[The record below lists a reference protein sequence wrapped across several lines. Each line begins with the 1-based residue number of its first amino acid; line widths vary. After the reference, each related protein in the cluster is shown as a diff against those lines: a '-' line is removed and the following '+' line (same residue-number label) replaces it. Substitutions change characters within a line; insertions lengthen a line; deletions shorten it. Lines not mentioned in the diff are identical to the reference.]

1 MSELNEV
8 EDNEQQAPVA
18 ASLEDKFF
26 GVKTKIVKR
35 EKDKSSDL
43 EAESDIELEVVDD
56 RPVDDRR
63 PAKTEASETTET
75 SDEDE
80 LSGYSD
86 KVQKRINKLRYEQ
99 NEERRQREAAER
111 MRDEAVRVTQTL
123 NNKNQEYESIIQ
135 RGESALVGQIKAKAQ
150 MTLENAKAV
159 YKKAY
164 EEGDTDTVVNSQEA
178 LYNAQAELAE
188 ADKYERNISNHQ
200 AQLAQQAQYNQQY
213 RAQTPQQP
221 APQAPQAP
229 TVDPEAKEWADK
241 NKWFMSPDS
250 KRMTATAYGLHEEA
264 IVDSGIKPNTLEYF
278 DFIDKGMRESYP
290 KFDWQDTSDT
300 NGRTAPATANQRSTV
315 VASSNRNNGA
325 KPRKV
330 QLTST
335 QVSLARKLGITPE
348 QYARQLAK
356 ENLK

>member
-1 MSELNEV
+1 MSELNQEV
-8 EDNEQQAPVA
+8 ENNEHQFPEGK
-18 ASLEDKFF
+18 SSEEKFF
-26 GVKTKIVKR
+26 GVKTKIGRKES
-35 EKDKSSDL
+35 EKPSDS
-43 EAESDIELEVVDD
+43 ESDIELEVVDD
-56 RPVDDRR
+56 RPVDDQR
-63 PAKTEASETTET
+63 PAKSEASQV
-75 SDEDE
+75 SDDDE

-135 RGESALVGQIKAKAQ
+135 RGESALVSQIKAKAQ
-150 MTLENAKAV
+150 MTLENAKSV
-159 YKKAY
+159 YRKAY

-178 LYNAQAELAE
+178 LYKAQAELAE
-188 ADKYERNISNHQ
+188 AEKYENNISQHQ
-200 AQLAQQAQYNQQY
+200 AQVQQQAQYNQQF
-213 RAQTPQQP
+213 RNQIPQQAPQQP
-221 APQAPQAP
+221 VQQAPK
-229 TVDPEAKEWADK
+229 VDPEAKEWADK

-290 KFDWQDTSDT
+290 TFDWQDNSDT

>member
-1 MSELNEV
+1 MSELNQV
-8 EDNEQQAPVA
+8 ENNEQQAPVA

-63 PAKTEASETTET
+63 PAKTEASET

-135 RGESALVGQIKAKAQ
+135 RGESALVSQIKAKAQ
-150 MTLENAKAV
+150 MTLENAKSV
-159 YKKAY
+159 YRKAY

-178 LYNAQAELAE
+178 LYKAQAELAE
-188 ADKYERNISNHQ
+188 AEKYENNISQHQ
-200 AQLAQQAQYNQQY
+200 AQVQQQAQYNQQF
-213 RAQTPQQP
+213 RNQIPQQAPQQP
-221 APQAPQAP
+221 VQQAPK
-229 TVDPEAKEWADK
+229 VDPEAKEWADK

-290 KFDWQDTSDT
+290 TFDWQDNSDT

>member
-1 MSELNEV
+1 MSELNQEV
-8 EDNEQQAPVA
+8 ETNDQVPVE
-18 ASLEDKFF
+18 ASSEEKFF
-26 GVKTKIVKR
+26 GVKTKIVKK
-35 EKDKSSDL
+35 EKLAEKKD
-43 EAESDIELEVVDD
+43 ESDIELEVVDD

-63 PAKTEASETTET
+63 PAKSEESEAS
-75 SDEDE
+75 SNADEDE
-80 LSGYSD
+80 LAGYSE

-135 RGESALVGQIKAKAQ
+135 RGESALVGQIKAKAE
-150 MTLENAKAV
+150 MTLENAKSV

-178 LYNAQAELAE
+178 LYKAQSELAE
-188 ADKYERNISNHQ
+188 AQKYEVNINNHQ
-200 AQLAQQAQYNQQY
+200 AQLAQQAQYNQQF
-213 RAQTPQQP
+213 RQQAPQQP
-221 APQAPQAP
+221 AQQAPQ
-229 TVDPEAKEWADK
+229 VDPEAKEWADK
-241 NKWFMSPDS
+241 NKWFMAPDS

-264 IVDSGIKPNTLEYF
+264 IVDNGIKPNTHEYF
-278 DFIDKGMRESYP
+278 EFIDKGMRESYP
-290 KFDWQDTSDT
+290 TFDWQDTSDT
-300 NGRTAPATANQRSTV
+300 NGRNAPATANQRSTV

>member
-1 MSELNEV
+1 MSELNQEV
-8 EDNEQQAPVA
+8 ETNDQVPVE
-18 ASLEDKFF
+18 ASSEEKFF
-26 GVKTKIVKR
+26 GVKTKIVKK
-35 EKDKSSDL
+35 EKLAEKKD
-43 EAESDIELEVVDD
+43 ESDIELEVVDD

-63 PAKTEASETTET
+63 PAKSEESEAS
-75 SDEDE
+75 SNADEDE
-80 LSGYSD
+80 LAGYSE

-135 RGESALVGQIKAKAQ
+135 RGESALVGQIKAKAE
-150 MTLENAKAV
+150 MTLENAKSV

-178 LYNAQAELAE
+178 LYKAQAELAE
-188 ADKYERNISNHQ
+188 AQKYETNINNHQ
-200 AQLAQQAQYNQQY
+200 AQLAQQAQYNQQF
-213 RAQTPQQP
+213 RQQAPQQP
-221 APQAPQAP
+221 AQQAPQ
-229 TVDPEAKEWADK
+229 VDPEAKEWADK
-241 NKWFMSPDS
+241 NKWFMAPDS

-264 IVDSGIKPNTLEYF
+264 IVDNGIKPNTHEYF
-278 DFIDKGMRESYP
+278 EFIDKGMRESYP
-290 KFDWQDTSDT
+290 TFDWQDTSDT
-300 NGRTAPATANQRSTV
+300 NGRNAPATANQRSTV

>member
-1 MSELNEV
+1 MSELNQEV
-8 EDNEQQAPVA
+8 EAISTGTSPE
-18 ASLEDKFF
+18 ERFF

-35 EKDKSSDL
+35 PRDDAEEK
-43 EAESDIELEVVDD
+43 ESDIELEFVDD
-56 RPVDDRR
+56 RPPEDRR
-63 PAKTEASETTET
+63 PAKTEESGE
-75 SDEDE
+75 DIDDE
-80 LSGYSD
+80 LSGYSE

-99 NEERRQREAAER
+99 NEERRQKEAAER

-123 NNKNQEYESIIQ
+123 NNKNQEYESIIR
-135 RGESALVGQIKAKAQ
+135 RGESALVGQIKAKAK

-188 ADKYERNISNHQ
+188 ADKYERNINNHQ

-213 RAQTPQQP
+213 RAQTPQQL
-221 APQAPQAP
+221 APQAPR
-229 TVDPEAKEWADK
+229 VDPEAKEWADK
-241 NKWFMSPDS
+241 NKWFMSPDN

-264 IVDSGIKPNTLEYF
+264 IVDNNIKPNTPQYF

-290 KFDWQDTSDT
+290 RFDWQDNSDS
-300 NGRTAPATANQRSTV
+300 NGRNASSTANQYRSTV

-330 QLTST
+330 KMTFSQI
-335 QVSLARKLGITPE
+335 SLAKKLGITNE
-348 QYARQLAK
+348 QYMRQAEK
-356 ENLK
+356 ENLR

>member
-8 EDNEQQAPVA
+8 ENNEQQAPVA

-63 PAKTEASETTET
+63 PAKTEASET

-123 NNKNQEYESIIQ
+123 SNKNQEYESIIQ
-135 RGESALVGQIKAKAQ
+135 RGESALVSQIKAKAQ
-150 MTLENAKAV
+150 MTLENAKSV
-159 YKKAY
+159 YRKAY

-178 LYNAQAELAE
+178 LYKAQAELAE
-188 ADKYERNISNHQ
+188 AEKYENNISQHQ
-200 AQLAQQAQYNQQY
+200 AQVQQQAQYNQQF
-213 RAQTPQQP
+213 RNQIPQQAPQQP
-221 APQAPQAP
+221 VQQAPK
-229 TVDPEAKEWADK
+229 VDPEAKEWADK

-290 KFDWQDTSDT
+290 TFDWQDNSDT

>member
-1 MSELNEV
+1 MSELNREV
-8 EDNEQQAPVA
+8 EAKSTETSP
-18 ASLEDKFF
+18 EERFF

-35 EKDKSSDL
+35 SKDDAEEK
-43 EAESDIELEVVDD
+43 ESDIELEVVDD
-56 RPVDDRR
+56 RPPEDRR
-63 PAKTEASETTET
+63 PAKTEESGEDT
-75 SDEDE
+75 DDE
-80 LSGYSD
+80 LSGYSE

-135 RGESALVGQIKAKAQ
+135 RGESALVGQIKAKAK

-164 EEGDTDTVVNSQEA
+164 EEGDTDIVVNSQEA

-188 ADKYERNISNHQ
+188 ADRYERNINNHQ

-229 TVDPEAKEWADK
+229 RVDPEAKEWADK
-241 NKWFMSPDS
+241 NKWFMSPNS

-264 IVDSGIKPNTLEYF
+264 IVDNNIKPNTPQYF

-290 KFDWQDTSDT
+290 RFDWQDNSDS
-300 NGRTAPATANQRSTV
+300 NGRNAPATANQNRSTV

-330 QLTST
+330 QMTST
-335 QVSLARKLGITPE
+335 QVSLARKLGITNE

>member
-1 MSELNEV
+1 MSESNQEV
-8 EDNEQQAPVA
+8 DTSQASPEDR
-18 ASLEDKFF
+18 FF

-35 EKDKSSDL
+35 SNDDVAEEK
-43 EAESDIELEVVDD
+43 ESDIELEVIDD
-56 RPVDDRR
+56 RPPEDRR
-63 PAKTEASETTET
+63 PAKADASDD
-75 SDEDE
+75 SDDDE

-111 MRDEAVRVTQTL
+111 MRDEAVRVTQAL
-123 NNKNQEYESIIQ
+123 NNKNREYESIIQ
-135 RGESALVGQIKAKAQ
+135 RGESALVGQIKTKAQ
-150 MTLENAKAV
+150 MALENAKAV

-164 EEGDTDTVVNSQEA
+164 EEGDTDTVVNSQET
-178 LYNAQAELAE
+178 LYKAQSELAE
-188 ADKYERNISNHQ
+188 AEKYEQNLQGQQSQRD
-200 AQLAQQAQYNQQY
+200 QQAQYDQQY
-213 RAQTPQQP
+213 RNQQAQQAPQQP
-221 APQAPQAP
+221 AQQAPQ
-229 TVDPEAKEWADK
+229 VDPEAKEWADK
-241 NKWFMSPDS
+241 NKWFMDAKN

-264 IVDSGIKPNTLEYF
+264 IVDNNIKPNSPEYF
-278 DFIDKGMRESYP
+278 EFIDGGMRESYP
-290 KFDWQDTSDT
+290 TFDWQDSDS
-300 NGRTAPATANQRSTV
+300 NGRNAPATASQRSTV
-315 VASSNRNNGA
+315 VASSGRNNGA

>member
-1 MSELNEV
+1 MSELNQEV
-8 EDNEQQAPVA
+8 ENNEHQFPEGT
-18 ASLEDKFF
+18 SSEEKFF
-26 GVKTKIVKR
+26 GVKTKIGKKES
-35 EKDKSSDL
+35 EKVSDS
-43 EAESDIELEVVDD
+43 ESDIELEVVDD
-56 RPVDDRR
+56 RPIDDQR
-63 PAKTEASETTET
+63 PAKSEASQV
-75 SDEDE
+75 SDDDE

-150 MTLENAKAV
+150 MTLENAKSV

-188 ADKYERNISNHQ
+188 AEKYERNISNHQ

-221 APQAPQAP
+221 APQAP